1 MACEEEVAMD
11 HTNQVYEHLRAFIK
25 KNGYPQ
31 SCSQMAKELNL
42 KKYEVEEAIE
52 ELQRTGRIK
61 VK

>member
-1 MACEEEVAMD
+1 MD